1 MASNRVVQALIACC
15 AGLLMMGVASAQT
28 KVGIVNLQKAILD
41 TAEIKKAQTDM
52 EAKYQPRQAE
62 IAKTQKDLQDIQVQL
77 QSGKLSP
84 DGQQDLQAKG
94 ANLQRHLQRMQED
107 LQADVQR
114 DRNDILQQAGQR
126 MSEVVKQIA
135 EAKGLDV
142 VVDVTN
148 TVYFKPGLDI
158 TAEAVSLYDKTYPVK

>member
-1 MASNRVVQALIACC
+1 MASNRAVQTLIACC

-41 TAEIKKAQTDM
+41 TAEIKKAQADM

-62 IAKTQKDLQDIQVQL
+62 MAKTQKDLQDIQVQL

-107 LQADVQR
+107 LQADVER
-114 DRNDILQQAGQR
+114 DRTDILKQAGQR
-126 MSEVVKQIA
+126 MTEIVKQIA
-135 EAKGLDV
+135 DAKGLDV
-142 VVDVTN
+142 VIDVTN
-148 TVYFKPGLDI
+148 TVYFKPALDI
-158 TAEAVSLYDKTYPVK
+158 TAEASAAYDKAYPVK